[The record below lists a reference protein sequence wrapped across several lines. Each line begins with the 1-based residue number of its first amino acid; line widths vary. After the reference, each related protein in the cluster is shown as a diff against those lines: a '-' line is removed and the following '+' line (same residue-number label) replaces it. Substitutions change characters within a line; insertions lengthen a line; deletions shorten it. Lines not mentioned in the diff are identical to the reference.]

1 MKTEFVSMAERLGAR
16 LCRDAIWSGNQ
27 CNWTADC
34 LEHGVKGYR
43 ALTGAF
49 YDGTSGIALF
59 LHRLSEITGERI
71 FSLTAQAALRQA
83 LTNISRL
90 GTGFY
95 AGSLGVLFAQLQIR
109 GDIDVDDLLH
119 RAARHPD
126 DLDLMYGSAGAI
138 AVLLSAFTK
147 TRDQPL
153 IEAALHHGDLLLE
166 QAQNTS
172 AGLSWV
178 TFKDR
183 PPLTGFSH
191 GAAGIAWALLELFRV
206 TSEIRF
212 REAALSA
219 FAYEQSVFDAERGNW
234 PDFRSESTGFMNAWC
249 HGAAGISLS
258 RLRAWTILQANEW
271 RTQAEIALATVQKET
286 SSMENCSLCHGVA
299 GNADI
304 LITASVGLDRP
315 DLLRTAEQLGAEAF
329 DRFEKRRLPWP
340 CGLPDAGE
348 LPDLMLGL
356 AGIGL
361 FYLRLAEPAIPSPL
375 LPL

>member
-1 MKTEFVSMAERLGAR
+1 MKSECVSMAERLGAR

-27 CNWTADC
+27 CNWTANC
-34 LEHGVKGYR
+34 LEHGVKGHR

-109 GDIDVDDLLH
+109 GDIEVDDLLH
-119 RAARHPD
+119 YAARHPD

-138 AVLLSAFTK
+138 AVLLSAFRQTS
-147 TRDQPL
+147 DQQL
-153 IEAALHHGDLLLE
+153 VEAALHHGDLLLA

-172 AGLSWV
+172 AGISWV

-206 TSEIRF
+206 TSETRF
-212 REAALSA
+212 RDAALSA

-234 PDFRSESTGFMNAWC
+234 PDFRSEPTGFMNAWC

-258 RLRAWTILQANEW
+258 RLRAWAILQDKQW
-271 RTQAEIALATVQKET
+271 RSQAEIALATVQEQT
-286 SSMENCSLCHGVA
+286 GSMENCSLCHGIA

-304 LITASVGLDRP
+304 LITASLGLDRP
-315 DLLRTAEQLGAEAF
+315 ELLTTAEQLAQEAF

-361 FYLRLAEPAIPSPL
+361 FYLRLADPAIPSPL

>member
-1 MKTEFVSMAERLGAR
+1 MAERLGAR

-34 LEHGVKGYR
+34 LEHGVKGHR

-59 LHRLSEITGERI
+59 LHRLSEVTGERI

-83 LTNISRL
+83 LSNISRL
-90 GTGFY
+90 GNGFY

-109 GDIDVDDLLH
+109 GKIDSASLLH
-119 RAARHPD
+119 RATRHPD
-126 DLDLMYGSAGAI
+126 ELDLMYGSAGAI
-138 AVLLSAFTK
+138 AVLLSAFRQTG
-147 TRDQPL
+147 DQQL
-153 IEAALHHGDLLLE
+153 VDAALHHGDLLLA

-172 AGLSWV
+172 AGIGWI

-191 GAAGIAWALLELFRV
+191 GIAGIAWTLLELSHV
-206 TSEIRF
+206 TSEARF
-212 REAALSA
+212 REAALKG
-219 FAYEQSVFDAERGNW
+219 FAYEQSVFDTERGNW
-234 PDFRSESTGFMNAWC
+234 PDFRSEPTAFMNAWC

-258 RLRAWTILQANEW
+258 RLRAWAILHDNEW
-271 RTQAEIALATVQKET
+271 LTQAEIALATVQEQIN
-286 SSMENCSLCHGVA
+286 SMENCSLCHGMA

-304 LITASVGLDRP
+304 LITGSIALDRP
-315 DLLRTAEQLGAEAF
+315 DLLNKAEQLAHEAF
-329 DRFEKRRLPWP
+329 NRFEKRRLPWP

-361 FYLRLAEPAIPSPL
+361 FYLRLADPAIPSPL